1 MATAFYNISMG
12 CNDDIISLFLSASI
26 HHINCSIVFLWA
38 LSETTNSVI
47 VFTHL
52 MLSSGFDSA
61 ISVMKLKTL
70 ENWNF
75 KRIKENWKPIVAKN
89 RHADT
94 HKHTRVRIRLHTFT
108 WTNHN
113 VVMRVLIMSSADPH
127 HYFIKHVIAIIIYYH
142 AGLIRWYARTF
153 KIQHSTFNTYMS
165 ASTAQHSASMCLCTC
180 FFLLLFITNVT

>member
-70 ENWNF
+70 ENW
-75 KRIKENWKPIVAKN
+75 KPIVAKN

-94 HKHTRVRIRLHTFT
+94 HTPVRIRLHTFT

-165 ASTAQHSASMCLCTC
+165 ASTAQHSTARVCVCVLVFSC
-180 FFLLLFITNVT
+180 FSLSLT